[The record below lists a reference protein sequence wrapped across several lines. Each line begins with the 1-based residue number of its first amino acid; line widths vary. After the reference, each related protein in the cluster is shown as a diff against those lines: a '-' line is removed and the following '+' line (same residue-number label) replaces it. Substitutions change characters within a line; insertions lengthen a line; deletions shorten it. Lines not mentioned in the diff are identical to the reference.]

1 MRIINHRKV
10 RKCLMLAKYSS
21 NTVYRLEVRSFLAAA
36 IFWNTATSLFWLSCT
51 VPRVVGLTRVY
62 CIWLESPQRKCSLV
76 VIMPGNHIHQELC
89 MCMGVYLSLNVR
101 VNCSALEKREI
112 LHLMNIS
119 LLTGLHREKID
130 RGGENQHFRKM
141 GGQGDYSCALTHG
154 HLGGSGG
161 MPPPGNVCV

>member
-1 MRIINHRKV
+1 
-10 RKCLMLAKYSS
+10 
-21 NTVYRLEVRSFLAAA
+21 
-36 IFWNTATSLFWLSCT
+36 
-51 VPRVVGLTRVY
+51 
-62 CIWLESPQRKCSLV
+62 
-76 VIMPGNHIHQELC
+76 